1 MWNTTKIENM
11 EGKVIIITGANSGIG
26 FHVTRVLAGKNAT
39 VVLASRNEE
48 KAKKALKKISDE
60 YKSAKLKY
68 INLDLADLNSIIEF
82 SKKFKSQ
89 FNRLDVL
96 CNNAGV
102 MWFPYKKTVDGFELQ
117 FGTNHLGHFAL
128 TGNLLDY
135 LLKTENSRVITMSS
149 IAHFTGKIDFSDI
162 NDEKQYNRYSAY
174 SKSKLSNLLFAFEL
188 QRKFDEHNINSLS
201 IATHPGIAR
210 TNLFNSGTAGE
221 KNIRHYFHKTI
232 SFLFGQTAYLGSI
245 PMLRAAMDEKIKGGK
260 YYGPLILGLWGWAVR
275 NFSSPRSHN
284 KKLAQKLWEISEKLT
299 GVTYKFN

>member
-11 EGKVIIITGANSGIG
+11 EGKVIIVTGANSGIG
-26 FHVTRVLAGKNAT
+26 FHVTKVLAGKNAT
-39 VVLASRNEE
+39 VILASRNEE

-60 YKSAKLKY
+60 YKNAKLKY

-149 IAHFTGKIDFSDI
+149 IAHFTGKIDFADI
-162 NDEKQYNRYSAY
+162 NDEKRYNRYSAY
-174 SKSKLSNLLFAFEL
+174 SKSKLANLLFAFEL

-210 TNLFNSGTAGE
+210 TNLFNSGTADE
-221 KNIRHYFHKTI
+221 KTIRHYFHKTI
-232 SFLFGQTAYLGSI
+232 SFLFGQTAHLGSI
-245 PMLRAAMDEKIKGGK
+245 PMLRAATDEKIKGGK

-284 KKLAQKLWEISEKLT
+284 KKLAQKLWEISEELT
-299 GVTYKFN
+299 GVTYKFD